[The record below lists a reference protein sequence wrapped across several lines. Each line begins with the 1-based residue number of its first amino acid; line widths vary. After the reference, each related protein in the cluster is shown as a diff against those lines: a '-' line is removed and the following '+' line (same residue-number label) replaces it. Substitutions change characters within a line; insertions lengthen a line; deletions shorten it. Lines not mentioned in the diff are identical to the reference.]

1 MNDSPVSDLIKLLAR
16 LPGIGRKSG
25 ARLAYFMVESKG
37 SFPEDLAK
45 TILAVRENVKPCP
58 VCGTPSTSSP
68 CHFCEDEDRDR
79 EVVMIVETPEDQ
91 DAVEKTGKYNGLYH
105 VLGGTLSP
113 LAGKGPESLRIEE
126 LKKRMEGD
134 TIKEIIIAT
143 NPSSEGDAT
152 AAYLEEIIAD
162 REGPLST
169 TRLARGVPAG
179 SDIKYAD
186 ALSLE
191 LAIKERK

>member
-1 MNDSPVSDLIKLLAR
+1 MTDSPIEELIKLLAG

-25 ARLAYFMVESKG
+25 ARLAYFMVEAKG

-45 TILAVRENVKPCP
+45 SILAVRENVKPCP
-58 VCGTPSTSSP
+58 VCGTPATGSP
-68 CHFCEDEDRDR
+68 CRFCRDEDRDQNGIM
-79 EVVMIVETPEDQ
+79 VVETPQDQ
-91 DAVEKTGKYNGLYH
+91 DAVEKTGKYKGLYH

-113 LAGKGPESLRIEE
+113 LAGKGPESLRMEE
-126 LKKRMEGD
+126 LIKRIDNEALQ
-134 TIKEIIIAT
+134 EIIIAT

-152 AAYLEEIIAD
+152 AAYLEETISNVNPRI
-162 REGPLST
+162 SI

-186 ALSLE
+186 PLSLE
-191 LAIKERK
+191 LAITGRK